1 LNVVPRIA
9 ENLPQQLGVGFAILN
24 LQKMQ
29 RFTHDDPFITVFT
42 ITPRNCLTFRIKDAV
57 MVLAVKVPRG
67 GKISH
72 LIRRV
77 SCPG

>member
-1 LNVVPRIA
+1 
-9 ENLPQQLGVGFAILN
+9 
-24 LQKMQ
+24 MQ